1 MKEKENALQAVRLL
15 MTKLGLTSK
24 EVIDY
29 LSSTSSAQ
37 TAKVGMYYYAKEN
50 IYSPKPIPGK
60 TISGIIAYVDP
71 SGHHGLVIGLR
82 EERLPWS
89 KEQLWCDHLLP
100 DDGLKNTQLIM
111 LYAQKYKHNAQAAEW
126 CHSYAYDGI
135 SAGNAFL
142 PSSEQWLKI
151 ISNIADI
158 NLALGKIHK
167 PLLDKFF
174 YWTSSVAEITD
185 YSNSRGHKE
194 QRAETIGTTTLDT
207 GLTEKNVKEYT
218 RCVISF

>member
-1 MKEKENALQAVRLL
+1 MKEKENALQTVRLL

-24 EVIDY
+24 EVIEY
-29 LSSTSSAQ
+29 LSSTPSAK

-50 IYSPKPIPGK
+50 IYSEKPIPGK

-71 SGHHGLVIGLR
+71 SGRHGLVIGLR

-89 KEQLWCDHLLP
+89 KDLLWCDHLLP
-100 DDGLKNTQLIM
+100 DDGLKNTQLIL
-111 LYAQKYKHNAQAAEW
+111 LYSQKHKHKAQAAEW

-151 ISNIADI
+151 VSNITDI
-158 NLALGKIHK
+158 NLALGKINQ
-167 PLLDKFF
+167 PLLDKFC
-174 YWTSSVAEITD
+174 YWTSSVVEITD
-185 YSNSRGHKE
+185 YSTPRGHKE
-194 QRAETIGTTTLDT
+194 QRAETIGITTLKT
-207 GLTEKNVKEYT
+207 GLDEKDVKEYT
-218 RCVISF
+218 RCVIAF